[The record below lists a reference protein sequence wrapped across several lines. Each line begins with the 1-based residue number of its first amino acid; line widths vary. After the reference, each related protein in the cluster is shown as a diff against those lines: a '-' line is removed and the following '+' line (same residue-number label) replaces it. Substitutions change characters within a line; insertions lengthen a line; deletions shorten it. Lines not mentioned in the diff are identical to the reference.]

1 MEENIKAKDKTHA
14 VDESELEAVTG
25 GEVSGGGTH
34 CLFVPVH
41 PVEHNSKKDGVLWV
55 KCGSICYSAD
65 TGTCTCHGTEYC
77 INKWHQMEHV
87 GGDIWSPKN
96 ILENNHMASSKTVRD
111 SSIPH

>member
-25 GEVSGGGTH
+25 GEVDDEGDLCH
-34 CLFVPVH
+34 FVPTN

-55 KCGSICYSAD
+55 KCGSYCSHVV
-65 TGTCTCHGTEYC
+65 GTCMCHGTDFC

-96 ILENNHMASSKTVRD
+96 MLEYNHMASSKAVRD
-111 SSIPH
+111 SSIPY